1 MRFTQLLMIATTA
14 AAALSVSVGCDQSDS
29 NTGSLPPSSSSNS
42 SGRPTTTRRTLP
54 TTDEVFGRM
63 PSSTG
68 PSTTQSSRTSTTGE
82 SNDPLATPES
92 AVAHLFSLMEKEDAL
107 GVRAMMADPS
117 MPLSKLRTEVS
128 AAADRLHGGAKWA
141 IVESHTD
148 GVAALVIFRTTFPDG
163 RAEITPLVLINRYER
178 WKVLMG
184 TLNVKKFADFEKV
197 DINKVLAWAVPR
209 LTELRGGSTTKPTT
223 AATTGTTTPS

>member
-1 MRFTQLLMIATTA
+1 MRFAQLFMIATIGAVA
-14 AAALSVSVGCDQSDS
+14 ASLSIGCDQSDS

-42 SGRPTTTRRTLP
+42 SGRPTTTRRALP
-54 TTDEVFGRM
+54 TTDEIFGRL

-68 PSTTQSSRTSTTGE
+68 PSTTQSAGTPTS
-82 SNDPLATPES
+82 SQSSDPLATPES
-92 AVAHLFSLMEKEDAL
+92 AVANLFSLMEKEDAL

-128 AAADRLHGGAKWA
+128 AAADRLHGGAKWE
-141 IVESHTD
+141 IVQSHTD

-163 RAEITPLVLINRYER
+163 RSEITPLVLINRYER

-184 TLNVKKFADFEKV
+184 TPNPKKFGDFEKA

-223 AATTGTTTPS
+223 AATTNTTG